1 MSGVALVTGASRGIG
16 RAVALKLA
24 DDGFAVAVNY
34 AASVAKAD
42 AVVEQIN
49 ASGGAAIAVQ
59 ADVSD
64 PDAVTAMVE
73 KIESDLGPI
82 TVLVNNAGITDDGLL
97 LRMSPDQWDRVLS
110 TNLRSVFLCTK
121 AVLRGMIR
129 AKGGRVIN
137 ISSVSGVAGNAGQ
150 ANYAASKAGVIGFTK
165 SIAKEVGSR
174 GITVNAV
181 APGYIDTEHLANVPG
196 AAEKLQKLLDSIPT
210 GRFGTVAECGAIFAF
225 LASEDAAFATG
236 QVYVMDGAETTGG
249 LCSQWA
255 HE

>member
-24 DDGFAVAVNY
+24 SDGFSVAVNY
-34 AASVAKAD
+34 AASADKAD
-42 AVVEQIN
+42 AVVAQIKAN
-49 ASGGAAIAVQ
+49 GGMAFAVQ

-64 PDAVTAMVE
+64 PDAVTAMVSE
-73 KIESDLGPI
+73 VESEFGPV

-181 APGYIDTEHLANVPG
+181 APGFIATDMTEALGDNVVD
-196 AAEKLQKLLDSIPT
+196 AATSQISL
-210 GRFGTVAECGAIFAF
+210 GRLGEPEEIASVVGY
-225 LASEDAAFATG
+225 LASDGASYITG
-236 QVYVMDGAETTGG
+236 QAIVVDGG
-249 LCSQWA
+249 LA
-255 HE
+255 L